1 MALPARWKNKIV
13 PSDPSDEIMEL
24 QMGPSHPASHGT
36 IKFNLKLDGER
47 IVDCDVEVG
56 YLHRGFEKM
65 CEQGTWTQC
74 FPYTDRLNYASPCI
88 NNVGFALAVERLLG
102 IDTTERCKYVRMIM
116 SEVARIADH
125 LTCLGM
131 ASSEVG
137 ATTVAFYMLEARE
150 FLYDLIEAVT
160 GARLTVTWCRV
171 GGMTHDLPADF
182 NDRMKA
188 SFARLD
194 QVLSDCDK
202 LLSRNRVFIDRM
214 ADVGKLPKEEAI
226 SYGLTGPLL
235 RAAGVSYD
243 VRKAHPYLVYDR
255 MEFEV
260 PLGDRGDNYDRFNV
274 RFQEMYQS
282 QANHRA
288 GDRGA
293 ARRSGHDHRSQGRA
307 ARQRESLQ
315 LDRRPD
321 EPLQADHGRHPRA
334 RRRSLPGGRRRQRR
348 VGILHRERRQR
359 PALSRARAA
368 AVFSRD
374 GRAEQDADR
383 PHDPGHHHDLR
394 HDQHDRRRMRP
405 LTRASTCSPPI
416 ANVFLTSV
424 VESKNRN
431 GVGIVSGGRGLIANP
446 GVSGNPSV

>member
-1 MALPARWKNKIV
+1 MALPARWKEKIM

-102 IDTTERCKYVRMIM
+102 IETTERCKYVRMIM

-125 LTCLGM
+125 MTCLGA

-137 ATTVAFYMLEARE
+137 AATVFMYMLEARE

-182 NDRMKA
+182 ADRMKS
-188 SFARLD
+188 SFVRID

-214 ADVGKLPKEEAI
+214 SGVGILPKEDAI

-255 MEFEV
+255 MDFEV
-260 PLGDRGDNYDRFNV
+260 PVGEHGDNYDRFNV
-274 RFQEMYQS
+274 RFREMHQS
-282 QANHRA
+282 KRIIEQALA
-288 GDRGA
+288 
-293 ARRSGHDHRSQGRA
+293 
-307 ARQRESLQ
+307 
-315 LDRRPD
+315 
-321 EPLQADHGRHPRA
+321 
-334 RRRSLPGGRRRQRR
+334 SLPDGPVSITDPKVMLPPKEQVYNSIEGLMNHFKLIMEGIHVPPGEVYQAVEGGNGELGFYVVSDGSGRPYR
-348 VGILHRERRQR
+348 VRVR
-359 PALSRARAA
+359 PPCFMGMGALNKML
-368 AVFSRD
+368 V
-374 GRAEQDADR
+374 GRMIADIITTF
-383 PHDPGHHHDLR
+383 GMINMIGGEC
-394 HDQHDRRRMRP
+394 DR
-405 LTRASTCSPPI
+405 
-416 ANVFLTSV
+416 
-424 VESKNRN
+424 
-431 GVGIVSGGRGLIANP
+431 
-446 GVSGNPSV
+446 

>member
-1 MALPARWKNKIV
+1 MSLPERWKNKIV

-56 YLHRGFEKM
+56 FLHRGFEKM

-171 GGMTHDLPADF
+171 GGMTHDLPDDF

-214 ADVGKLPKEEAI
+214 ANVGKLSKEEAI

-282 QANHRA
+282 KRIIEQAIAALPEGPVTITDPKVVLPDKEKVYNSIEGLMNHFKLIMEGIHVPA
-288 GDRGA
+288 G
-293 ARRSGHDHRSQGRA
+293 
-307 ARQRESLQ
+307 EVY
-315 LDRRPD
+315 
-321 EPLQADHGRHPRA
+321 QAVE
-334 RRRSLPGGRRRQRR
+334 GG
-348 VGILHRERRQR
+348 
-359 PALSRARAA
+359 
-368 AVFSRD
+368 
-374 GRAEQDADR
+374 
-383 PHDPGHHHDLR
+383 
-394 HDQHDRRRMRP
+394 
-405 LTRASTCSPPI
+405 
-416 ANVFLTSV
+416 
-424 VESKNRN
+424 N
-431 GVGIVSGGRGLIANP
+431 GELGFYIVSDGSGRPYRVRVRPPCFLGMGALNKMLIGRMIPDIITTFGMINMIGGECDR
-446 GVSGNPSV
+446 

>member
-1 MALPARWKNKIV
+1 MSLPARWKDKIV

-56 YLHRGFEKM
+56 FLHRGFEKM

-194 QVLSDCDK
+194 EVLSDCDK

-214 ADVGKLPKEEAI
+214 AGVGNLAKAEAI

-235 RAAGVSYD
+235 RATGVSYD

-260 PLGDRGDNYDRFNV
+260 PVGDRGDNYDRFNV

-282 QANHRA
+282 KRIIEQAIAALPEGPVTITDPKVVLPDKEKVYNSIEGLMNHFKLIMEGIHVPA
-288 GDRGA
+288 G
-293 ARRSGHDHRSQGRA
+293 
-307 ARQRESLQ
+307 EVY
-315 LDRRPD
+315 
-321 EPLQADHGRHPRA
+321 QAVE
-334 RRRSLPGGRRRQRR
+334 GG
-348 VGILHRERRQR
+348 
-359 PALSRARAA
+359 
-368 AVFSRD
+368 
-374 GRAEQDADR
+374 
-383 PHDPGHHHDLR
+383 
-394 HDQHDRRRMRP
+394 
-405 LTRASTCSPPI
+405 
-416 ANVFLTSV
+416 
-424 VESKNRN
+424 N
-431 GVGIVSGGRGLIANP
+431 GELGFYIVSDGSGRPYRVRVRPPCFLGMGALNKMLIGRMIPDIITTFGMINMIGGECDR
-446 GVSGNPSV
+446 

>member
-1 MALPARWKNKIV
+1 MSLPARWKNKIV

-56 YLHRGFEKM
+56 FLHRGFEKM

-102 IDTTERCKYVRMIM
+102 IDTTERCKYVRLIM

-150 FLYDLIEAVT
+150 FLYDLIESVT

-182 NDRMKA
+182 ADRMKA
-188 SFARLD
+188 SFTRLD
-194 QVLSDCDK
+194 EVLTDCDK

-214 ADVGKLPKEEAI
+214 AGVGKLSKEEAI

-235 RAAGVSYD
+235 RAVGVSYD

-260 PLGDRGDNYDRFNV
+260 PVGDRGDNYDRFNV

-282 QANHRA
+282 KRIIEQALAALPEGPVTITDPKVVLPDKEKVYNSIEGLMNHFKLIMEGIHVPA
-288 GDRGA
+288 GEVYQAVEGA
-293 ARRSGHDHRSQGRA
+293 
-307 ARQRESLQ
+307 
-315 LDRRPD
+315 
-321 EPLQADHGRHPRA
+321 
-334 RRRSLPGGRRRQRR
+334 
-348 VGILHRERRQR
+348 
-359 PALSRARAA
+359 
-368 AVFSRD
+368 
-374 GRAEQDADR
+374 
-383 PHDPGHHHDLR
+383 
-394 HDQHDRRRMRP
+394 
-405 LTRASTCSPPI
+405 
-416 ANVFLTSV
+416 
-424 VESKNRN
+424 N
-431 GVGIVSGGRGLIANP
+431 GELGFYIVSDGSGRPYRVRVRPPCFLGMGVLNKMLIGRMIPDIITTFGMINMIGGECDR
-446 GVSGNPSV
+446 

>member
-1 MALPARWKNKIV
+1 MALPARWKEKIM

-102 IDTTERCKYVRMIM
+102 IETTERCKYVRMIM

-125 LTCLGM
+125 MTCLGA

-137 ATTVAFYMLEARE
+137 AATVFMYLLEARE

-182 NDRMKA
+182 ADRMKS
-188 SFARLD
+188 SFVRID

-214 ADVGKLPKEEAI
+214 SGVGILPKQDAI

-235 RAAGVSYD
+235 RATGVSYD

-255 MEFEV
+255 MDFEV
-260 PLGDRGDNYDRFNV
+260 PLGERGDNYDRFNV
-274 RFQEMYQS
+274 RFREMYQS
-282 QANHRA
+282 KRIIEQALA
-288 GDRGA
+288 
-293 ARRSGHDHRSQGRA
+293 
-307 ARQRESLQ
+307 
-315 LDRRPD
+315 
-321 EPLQADHGRHPRA
+321 
-334 RRRSLPGGRRRQRR
+334 SLPEGPVSITDPKVMLPPKERVYNSIEGLMNHFKLIMEGIHVPPGEVYQAVEGGNGELGFYVVSDGSGRPYR
-348 VGILHRERRQR
+348 VRVR
-359 PALSRARAA
+359 PPCFMGMGALNKMLI
-368 AVFSRD
+368 
-374 GRAEQDADR
+374 GRMIADIITTF
-383 PHDPGHHHDLR
+383 GMINMIGGEC
-394 HDQHDRRRMRP
+394 DR
-405 LTRASTCSPPI
+405 
-416 ANVFLTSV
+416 
-424 VESKNRN
+424 
-431 GVGIVSGGRGLIANP
+431 
-446 GVSGNPSV
+446 